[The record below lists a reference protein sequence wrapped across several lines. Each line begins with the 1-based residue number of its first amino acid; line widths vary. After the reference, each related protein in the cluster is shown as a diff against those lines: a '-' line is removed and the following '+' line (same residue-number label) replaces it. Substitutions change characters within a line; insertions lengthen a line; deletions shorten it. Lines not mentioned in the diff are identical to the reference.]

1 MLHEGEVVPSVA
13 VLSHHEQRD
22 RLARYCPE
30 AVPIA
35 LVAGDPCFDRML
47 ASRPLRDSYRHRLGI
62 GPDQRCIAISST
74 WGRAS
79 LFGQHPSLVL
89 RLARQL
95 PLDEYRVVVALHP
108 NIWHGHSPWQVR
120 MWLAECAR
128 AGVVVLPP
136 EEGWR
141 AGLVAADLTIG
152 DHGSVTFYSAALG
165 TPVLLATWPE
175 ETVDPASPIAALLRT
190 APRLD
195 PHAPLAEQVDAAI
208 DAHRP
213 ADFAHITDL
222 ATSEPGRSAALL
234 RAEIYTRMEL
244 EEPPVPADSAAVP
257 LPTAEPAGA
266 GSQLIVVQLADR
278 TASVTR
284 FPAAAL
290 DEPAISGGVLVACAD
305 EPDRRWL
312 ELAEVLVHDDRY
324 DDPLRWIRSSLSRL
338 PGCMLAATRDR
349 AGCWIISGTDLPAVR
364 FRGADDLGP
373 VCAAVLHAWLCSGR
387 SPRELPERLRI
398 GLGPRE
404 ELLHLSTQD

>member
-1 MLHEGEVVPSVA
+1 M
-13 VLSHHEQRD
+13 SHREQLD
-22 RLARYCPE
+22 RLARYCPA

-47 ASRPLRDSYRHRLGI
+47 ASRPLRDSYRNRLGI
-62 GPDQRCIAISST
+62 HPDQRCVVVSST
-74 WGRAS
+74 WGGPS
-79 LFGQHPSLVL
+79 LFGRHPSLVL
-89 RLARQL
+89 DLARQL

-141 AGLVAADLTIG
+141 AGLVAADVTVG

-195 PHAPLAEQVDAAI
+195 PSVALKEQVNAAI
-208 DAHRP
+208 DGHSPEKYAP
-213 ADFAHITDL
+213 ITEL

-234 RAEIYTRMEL
+234 RAEIYTRL
-244 EEPPVPADSAAVP
+244 DLAEPATPADSAAVP
-257 LPTAEPAGA
+257 LPAFEPVGA
-266 GSQLIVVQLADR
+266 GSQLVQVQL
-278 TASVTR
+278 TAQTAEVTR

-290 DEPAISGGVLVACAD
+290 DEPSSGGVLVACAD

-324 DDPLRWIRSSLSRL
+324 DDPLRWIRASLSRL
-338 PGCMLAATRDR
+338 PGCLLAATRDR
-349 AGCWIISGTDLPAVR
+349 AGQWIIGGTDLPTVR
-364 FRGADDLGP
+364 LRGADDLGP

-387 SPRELPERLRI
+387 KPHDLPDQLRI
-398 GLGPRE
+398 RLGSRE
-404 ELLHLSTQD
+404 ELVQLSTQD